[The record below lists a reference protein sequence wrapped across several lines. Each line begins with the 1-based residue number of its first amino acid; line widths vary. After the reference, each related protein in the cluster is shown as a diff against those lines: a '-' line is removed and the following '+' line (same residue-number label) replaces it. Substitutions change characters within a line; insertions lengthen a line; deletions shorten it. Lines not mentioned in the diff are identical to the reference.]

1 MAQSSSNKKITNG
14 LVALSSAAVLA
25 VYSAGYA
32 RTRSAADQLEAQSA
46 ERRPLPPGMGRGVA
60 RAGSPSGASGQA
72 LQENSAGSAPAPA
85 DFAAKPHNSDNQP
98 ALVASVEPLRSASST
113 APAASGSSS
122 TSAISALSVAP
133 SSAASAQPGQPN
145 GSQQTQSSQS
155 QASSYSSVAP
165 SSASNSAPSAPS
177 APSSSAFQIPLI
189 PPIASEHKTEAVSAA
204 PAKAA
209 APAWKDG
216 TYFGWGSCRHG
227 DIQAEVYVEGGRII
241 VASISDC
248 RTRYACNVI
257 DKLPPEVAQRQS
269 PEVDYVSGATES
281 ATAFYYA
288 VVDALSKAK

>member
-46 ERRPLPPGMGRGVA
+46 ERRPPPPGMGRGVA

-72 LQENSAGSAPAPA
+72 LQKNSAESAPAPS
-85 DFAAKPHNSDNQP
+85 DFAAKPRNSDNQP
-98 ALVASVEPLRSASST
+98 ALVASVEPLRSAGST

-122 TSAISALSVAP
+122 TSAISALSVAT
-133 SSAASAQPGQPN
+133 SSAPAQSAQPS
-145 GSQQTQSSQS
+145 GSQQTQAPQS
-155 QASSYSSVAP
+155 QASSYSS
-165 SSASNSAPSAPS
+165 S

>member
-1 MAQSSSNKKITNG
+1 

-46 ERRPLPPGMGRGVA
+46 ERRPPPPGMGRRAA
-60 RAGSPSGASGQA
+60 RAGSPSGASSQQV
-72 LQENSAGSAPAPA
+72 QENSAGNAPAPS
-85 DFAAKPHNSDNQP
+85 DFAPQPHNSDNQP
-98 ALVASVEPLRSASST
+98 ALLASVEPLRSASST
-113 APAASGSSS
+113 GPAASASSS
-122 TSAISALSVAP
+122 TSAISALSVAT
-133 SSAASAQPGQPN
+133 SSAPAQSAQPS
-145 GSQQTQSSQS
+145 GSQQTQAPQS
-155 QASSYSSVAP
+155 QASSYSS
-165 SSASNSAPSAPS
+165 S

-189 PPIASEHKTEAVSAA
+189 PPIEHKTETVSAA

-248 RTRYACNVI
+248 RTRYSCNVI